1 MENIFKI
8 MKDFGIEM
16 PEDKKADFEKSVLEN
31 YKTVNDYN
39 KQVESL
45 NKANKTIKAN
55 DDAMKD
61 LQTKLDAFKDVDVTK
76 LNKTIEDLKAEKARI
91 ENDYKD
97 KEAKRDFDD
106 LIKDAITGA
115 HGKNAKAI
123 TALLDTLKE
132 NTYINNEGYIS
143 QVGFV
148 TSNPIPVN
156 ANDIVKLTA
165 TGYLTNIVVINMC
178 DENGNLSL
186 ASDDRRWSID
196 STHTLGLQQ
205 QPRLQAEI
213 QIRVRTTS
221 GEALAST
228 S

>member
-123 TALLDTLKE
+123 TALLDVDTLMQSKNQKEDIAAAIKKLTEAEDSKMLFGEPKPQVKGGGNPIGNIGDGSHPNTTDSISSALKE
-132 NTYINNEGYIS
+132 YY
-143 QVGFV
+143 
-148 TSNPIPVN
+148 
-156 ANDIVKLTA
+156 KK
-165 TGYLTNIVVINMC
+165 
-178 DENGNLSL
+178 
-186 ASDDRRWSID
+186 
-196 STHTLGLQQ
+196 
-205 QPRLQAEI
+205 
-213 QIRVRTTS
+213 
-221 GEALAST
+221 
-228 S
+228 